1 MEVNPVDSRAKCEE
15 KYVIDTI
22 KKIRAEKHISQ
33 FELAERANLSQG
45 FLASLE
51 SGKKAPSLLTF
62 IKIAYGLEVNP
73 CVFFSGF
80 QPSNNAKI
88 KENIIKLVQS
98 LL

>member
-1 MEVNPVDSRAKCEE
+1 MEANPVDSSAKREE

-22 KKIRAEKHISQ
+22 KKIRAEKRISQ
-33 FELAERANLSQG
+33 FELAERANLSQS
-45 FLASLE
+45 FLATVE
-51 SGKKAPSLLTF
+51 SGKKAPSLLTI

-80 QPSNNAKI
+80 QPANDAQI
-88 KENIIKLVQS
+88 KENIIKLVKS